1 MQLSYGQIND
11 KILQATSPP
20 TTYYYLI
27 LLVLALG
34 IGGFFFA
41 WLYQIFLGMG
51 VAGIHH
57 PVDWGVYIANFVY
70 WVGIAHSGTLIS
82 AILFLLRAHWRDAVS
97 RASEAM
103 TVIAILIAGSFPLI
117 HLGRFWVF
125 YFILPYPTE
134 RDIYPN
140 FVSPLVWDVLAIS
153 TYLTVSFIFFM
164 VGMIPDA
171 ATTRDWYAEKG
182 GEHPVKLFIY
192 KALAL
197 GWTGSGRQWQHFEK
211 AYLFFAAMATPL
223 VISVHSIVSWDF
235 AMGLPTGWHTT
246 IYAPYF
252 VAGAIHSGLA
262 MVLFLM
268 IPMRRILHLEELV
281 EEYHLNAIAL
291 TILVTTAIMCYSYM
305 VEPFIAWY
313 TGDLIE
319 HQYIVW
325 RATGWFSPIYWAIIP
340 LNVLIPSLLVFTRLR
355 RSHWFLTLV
364 AVSILIGMY
373 LERYMLVTASL
384 SHDFMPHTWSAYLP
398 SWVENMITAG
408 SYAIFFFLFMI
419 FAKIL
424 PVVPITDLKSPKA
437 EKEAEKAVSQAP
449 AGKVSLEISSGN
461 GLLAVYGDAG
471 KLVEGVKK
479 MRLQGFNQLET
490 FTPTKMPRLME
501 VMGRSK
507 SPIRYIT
514 LAGAVI
520 GGLLGFWL
528 AIGTAEVNNLFVGGK
543 GPEAYIPFM
552 LPTFEGTI
560 LIGSI
565 VNLIG
570 LICLARLFGLKT
582 PAMYDRR
589 FSRDKFGM
597 YVQCSEEQR
606 EEAASIL
613 QTTGP
618 EEINER

>member
-11 KILQATSPP
+11 KTLQATSPP
-20 TTYYYLI
+20 KTYYYWI

-34 IGGFFFA
+34 VGGFFFA

-103 TVIAILIAGSFPLI
+103 TVIAILIAGSFPMI

-134 RDIYPN
+134 RNIYPN
-140 FVSPLVWDVLAIS
+140 FVSPLVWDVLAVS
-153 TYLTVSFIFFM
+153 TYLIVSFIFFL

-171 ATTRDWYAEKG
+171 ATTRDWYAERG
-182 GEHPVKLFIY
+182 GKHPVKLFLY
-192 KALAL
+192 KVLAL

-268 IPMRRILHLEELV
+268 IPMRRILNLEELV

-291 TILVTTAIMCYSYM
+291 TILVTTAIMGYSYM

-313 TGDLIE
+313 TSDPIE
-319 HQYIVW
+319 HQYIIW

-340 LNVLIPSLLVFTRLR
+340 LNVLIPALLVFRRLR

-373 LERYMLVTASL
+373 IERYMLVTASL

-398 SWVENMITAG
+398 SWVEIMITTG
-408 SYAIFFFLFMI
+408 SYAIFFFLFLI

-437 EKEAEKAVSQAP
+437 EKDAEEAASQAP
-449 AGKVSLEISSGN
+449 AGKVSPNISSGN

-471 KLVEGVKK
+471 KLVEGVSK
-479 MRLQGFNQLET
+479 MRLNGFNQLET

-514 LAGAVI
+514 LAGAVS

-543 GPEAYIPFM
+543 GPESYIPFM

-570 LICLARLFGLKT
+570 LICLARLFSLKT

-597 YVQCSEEQR
+597 YVQCPAEQR
-606 EEAASIL
+606 EQAASIL
-613 QTTGP
+613 KTTGP
-618 EEINER
+618 EEINDR